1 MAMFRKTNGIVDK
14 TMPFVLEYA
23 GGGYM
28 DVVPFSR
35 RRNVKKAYGRIA
47 AAKKSGS
54 RRKAAESV
62 MIGEKG
68 REILLITAAT
78 GKMTTKNAFFMR
90 KSFDFI

>member
-1 MAMFRKTNGIVDK
+1 MFRKTNGIVDK

-62 MIGEKG
+62 MIGENG

>member
-1 MAMFRKTNGIVDK
+1 MWTLSRFLAGKTLK
-14 TMPFVLEYA
+14 KRM
-23 GGGYM
+23 GG
-28 DVVPFSR
+28 
-35 RRNVKKAYGRIA
+35 IA

-62 MIGEKG
+62 TIGENG
-68 REILLITAAT
+68 RKILLITVAI

>member
-1 MAMFRKTNGIVDK
+1 M
-14 TMPFVLEYA
+14 
-23 GGGYM
+23 GG
-28 DVVPFSR
+28 
-35 RRNVKKAYGRIA
+35 IA

-62 MIGEKG
+62 TIGENG
-68 REILLITAAT
+68 RKILLITVAI

>member
-1 MAMFRKTNGIVDK
+1 M
-14 TMPFVLEYA
+14 L
-23 GGGYM
+23 
-28 DVVPFSR
+28 SR
-35 RRNVKKAYGRIA
+35 FLAEEMLKKSYGRIA

-62 MIGEKG
+62 MIGENG